1 MANAFGGFAIDNRPR
16 DKQQTSYDPE
26 LRYDFRSYR
35 SCLGEN
41 RVNVYEFAEGLA
53 TREHLI
59 YQPVANHVRQG
70 NMC

>member
-1 MANAFGGFAIDNRPR
+1 ML
-16 DKQQTSYDPE
+16 YDREPK
-26 LRYDFRSYR
+26 YDFTSYR
-35 SCLGEN
+35 SDLGEN